1 MAKEKRLTEDK
12 YITLESNVLGK
23 LQSEINKMA
32 GDGYQLLGVSVSTYW
47 QNYEV
52 HNVYVA
58 SMCKI
63 VPL

>member
-47 QNYEV
+47 QNYEIR
-52 HNVYVA
+52 NVYVA

>member
-47 QNYEV
+47 QNYEIQ
-52 HNVYVA
+52 NVYVA